1 MVDCFCSFIVGLVV
15 GLVIPEVKLF
25 YLLLLCWLVGLMD
38 DDGSC
43 VVVLNDK
50 GV

>member
-15 GLVIPEVKLF
+15 GFVMPELKLF
-25 YLLLLCWLVGLMD
+25 YLLFCWLMGLMD

-43 VVVLNDK
+43 VVVLNDR